1 MSFIGDIYTTT
12 ATKFAEPVAD
22 YASKLGTAAAP
33 LFGAAFGAYIVYQA
47 YKLYSNK
54 DISIEQIIHII
65 VVFGVIAFFIGANGQ
80 YTKVITFVQ
89 NAGDGLAASLS
100 NDPSATA
107 TSAIDTIYNLY
118 EEPFKEL
125 DKNLKTLTDI
135 GYIVEFV
142 KQLPARFALWL
153 SQTIFTVFIAIN
165 LLIAKIM
172 VSLLLSVG
180 ILFIM
185 FSAYQPT
192 RNLFTSWVGL
202 ALNYIFLN
210 VMYSVAAGISAEIIK
225 STVMKEGIGAVAI
238 IAGSGTIL
246 VSTIIIVLAINQIPT
261 LVSSL
266 TGGVG
271 ISAFTITPS
280 TMRQAASG
288 LMRGASSI
296 GKGAFKGA
304 DVASRGAVGRGATSV
319 NNAVS
324 SKAKDAYNT
333 WMRRGSAGN
342 K

>member
-12 ATKFAEPVAD
+12 ATKFAEPVSS

-33 LFGAAFGAYIVYQA
+33 LFGAAFGAYIIYQA
-47 YKLYSNK
+47 YKLYTNK
-54 DISIEQIIHII
+54 DISIENIIHII

-80 YTKVITFVQ
+80 YEKVIAFVQ
-89 NAGDGLAASLS
+89 GAGDGLAASLS
-100 NDPSATA
+100 KDPSSTSV
-107 TSAIDTIYNLY
+107 SAIDTIYNLY
-118 EEPFKEL
+118 EAPFKEL
-125 DKNLKTLTDI
+125 DSRLKTFTDV
-135 GYIVEFV
+135 GYLVEFL

-210 VMYSVAAGISAEIIK
+210 VMYAIAAGISSEIIK
-225 STVMKEGIGAVAI
+225 STIVKEGTGAAAL

-246 VSTIIIVLAINQIPT
+246 VSTVIIVLAINQIPT

-304 DVASRGAVGRGATSV
+304 DVASRGALGRGATNV
-319 NNAVS
+319 RNAVS

-333 WMRRGSAGN
+333 WMRRGSSGN

>member
-12 ATKFAEPVAD
+12 AAKFAEPVAS

-33 LFGAAFGAYIVYQA
+33 LFGAAFGAYILYQA
-47 YKLYSNK
+47 YKLYTNK
-54 DISIEQIIHII
+54 DISIEHIIHII

-80 YTKVITFVQ
+80 YTKVIAFVQ
-89 NAGDGLAASLS
+89 GAGDGLAASLS
-100 NDPSATA
+100 NTPSATA

-118 EEPFKEL
+118 EAPFKEL
-125 DKNLKTLTDI
+125 DSRLDTFTDI
-135 GYIVEFV
+135 GYLVEYLE
-142 KQLPARFALWL
+142 QLPARFALWL

-210 VMYSVAAGISAEIIK
+210 VMYSLAAGISADIIK
-225 STVMKEGIGAVAI
+225 NTVVKGGSATALIE
-238 IAGSGTIL
+238 GSGTIL
-246 VSTIIIVLAINQIPT
+246 VSTVIIVLAINQIPT

-280 TMRQAASG
+280 TMRQAASS

-304 DVASRGAVGRGATSV
+304 DVASRGAVGRGATNV
-319 NNAVS
+319 GNAVS

-333 WMRRGSAGN
+333 WMRRGSSGN